1 MDQVVGGYIPDGRY
15 SIDRSRDHCMKFK
28 ENFGEEIPPKVLAE
42 SMGQFVHQFTCYGGY
57 RPLGVNVL
65 YAGYDHRDK
74 QYHLYRITPSGQ
86 CFVIFLEVS
95 NLQCHFADA
104 IGKGRQNCKAEIEK
118 HNLMELTVAEALPY
132 LAKMLCDLHIESK
145 KPYEIEFGYVSDS
158 TDHQFIRVD
167 SATRFGN
174 FWSVICRDELVKNAV
189 RALREEDAG
198 TMEEEN

>member
-1 MDQVVGGYIPDGRY
+1 MDGSNKHIHIISKHIGAVFPSLKVLMDQIVGGYIPDGRY

-42 SMGQFVHQFTCYGGY
+42 SMGQFVHQFTCFGGY

-74 QYHLYRITPSGQ
+74 KYYLYRITPSGQ
-86 CFVIFLEVS
+86 CFVGYKEIHNV
-95 NLQCHFADA
+95 QCHFAEA

-118 HNLMELTVAEALPY
+118 HNLMELTVEEALPY
-132 LAKMLCDLHIESK
+132 LARMLCDLHIESK

-167 SATRFGN
+167 SAKR
-174 FWSVICRDELVKNAV
+174 
-189 RALREEDAG
+189 
-198 TMEEEN
+198 

>member
-1 MDQVVGGYIPDGRY
+1 MGGYIPDGRY

-86 CFVIFLEVS
+86 CFVE
-95 NLQCHFADA
+95 
-104 IGKGRQNCKAEIEK
+104 
-118 HNLMELTVAEALPY
+118 
-132 LAKMLCDLHIESK
+132 
-145 KPYEIEFGYVSDS
+145 
-158 TDHQFIRVD
+158 
-167 SATRFGN
+167 
-174 FWSVICRDELVKNAV
+174 
-189 RALREEDAG
+189 
-198 TMEEEN
+198 